1 MTGLFSALIREQT
14 LMVGS
19 GPKWMIM
26 DGDVDPMWIESLNT
40 LMDDNKVSLLTNK
53 SYSYLVLNYMQ
64 WLILFQNRRPWFNL
78 IKIVSTLEYIGFD
91 YCNKI

>member
-53 SYSYLVLNYMQ
+53 SYLVLNYMQ
-64 WLILFQNRRPWFNL
+64 WLILFQNRRP
-78 IKIVSTLEYIGFD
+78 
-91 YCNKI
+91 